1 MIAPP
6 VEIAENLEF
15 ARDVSAGLGR
25 EGQKELPSKYLYDD
39 LGSALFDAITLL
51 PEYGLTRADAR
62 LLERHGAEVIRH
74 FARNPLVVELGS
86 GNGSKTRGMLQQAAD
101 RGPVHYI
108 PIDIS
113 CAALEKCLLALRPI
127 SNVNVTPLADS
138 YLNGLHAAAKSRG
151 PGQKLL
157 VLFLGSTIGNFY
169 LEAAESFLRQIR
181 NALVPGDALLL
192 GADLLKPV
200 EQMLIAYDDPIGV
213 TAAFNLNVLS
223 RINRELGGDFVIRG
237 FEHEARFNERDSRIE
252 MHLRCSVPR
261 SVYIESIGLRIQL
274 RQGETIWTEASQKFR
289 PEEVR
294 TMAHRAGF
302 ECRSQWIDGE
312 WPFAENLLIAGA

>member
-1 MIAPP
+1 MMAPAIEAI
-6 VEIAENLEF
+6 EITDF
-15 ARDVSAGLGR
+15 ARDVWAGLGR

-39 LGSALFDAITLL
+39 LGSTLFDAITLL

-62 LLERHGAEVIRH
+62 LLERHGAEVLRH
-74 FARNPLVVELGS
+74 FPRNPLIVELGS
-86 GNGSKTRGMLQQAAD
+86 GSGSKTRWLLERAAHQ
-101 RGPVHYI
+101 GSVHYI

-113 CAALEKCLLALRPI
+113 AAALEKCRFALQQI
-127 SNVNVTPLADS
+127 SHVDVTPLADS
-138 YLNGLHAAAKSRG
+138 YIRGLQAAVKRRR
-151 PGQKLL
+151 PDQTLL

-169 LEAAESFLRQIR
+169 LDAAESFLRQIR
-181 NALVPGDALLL
+181 NVLLPGDALLL
-192 GADLLKPV
+192 GTDLLKPV
-200 EQMLIAYDDPIGV
+200 ERMLVAYDDPIGV

-223 RINRELGGDFVIRG
+223 RINRELGGDFVVRD

-252 MHLRCSVPR
+252 MHLRSSVAQ
-261 SVYIESIGLRIQL
+261 SVFIESIGLRIHM
-274 RQGETIWTEASQKFR
+274 REGETIWTEASQKFR

-294 TMAHRAGF
+294 AMAQRAGF